1 MIGVTSDSYDSYMN
15 FVKGYWFDN
24 KVVDCGS
31 IECNK
36 SYDCSM
42 EEIKKD
48 CVEYAKYNKSYDYSI
63 EGIKKRCVYNN
74 EKLNNYYLNNNSEM
88 TKHNYKNNKKKSER
102 KHKENNNKNN
112 KKISK
117 IGDSFSQFSQFSNR
131 LIKSS
136 LN

>member
-48 CVEYAKYNKSYDYSI
+48 CVESNKSYDYSI
-63 EGIKKRCVYNN
+63 EGIKKRYVYNN
-74 EKLNNYYLNNNSEM
+74 EKLNNYYLNN
-88 TKHNYKNNKKKSER
+88 NNKKKSER

-117 IGDSFSQFSQFSNR
+117 IGDSFLQFSQFSNR
-131 LIKSS
+131 LIKSD